1 MRNPS
6 PLFAAIGLAVMST
19 SAGAVF
25 AAAPDAPPPT
35 EFEEASIVV
44 ERNDTDGDTEV
55 VIALTAGDEGLR
67 SLYMRTPDGRLI
79 ASVGSYHPSSEGIRE
94 FHFESPEPEGDRIL
108 ASYPEGLIGSAASTG
123 HRLSHPNLGRHTRHI
138 SRSQRS
144 QRPSRKSVRRGN
156 FTAHGPIL

>member
-1 MRNPS
+1 MRKLHR
-6 PLFAAIGLAVMST
+6 PLVFISVAVMTTAAS
-19 SAGAVF
+19 AVF
-25 AAAPDAPPPT
+25 AAAAEDLAT

-55 VIALTAGDEGLR
+55 VIELTAGDEGLR

-94 FHFESPEPEGDRIL
+94 FHLESPEPEGDRIL
-108 ASYPEGLIGSAASTG
+108 ASYPEGLIGSAATTG